1 MLRVMI
7 DGVLFA
13 GLITTAFFA
22 LHFVCALFD
31 RCAATQGWL

>member
-13 GLITTAFFA
+13 ALITTALYA
-22 LHFVCALFD
+22 LHFVCALSD

>member
-1 MLRVMI
+1 MLRTIV

-13 GLITTAFFA
+13 GLITTAFYA
-22 LHFVCALFD
+22 LHFVCALSD